1 MRRCRATGDN
11 DRVSDLPRK
20 TVVRAARLATLPIGF
35 GARAAVGLGK
45 RVGGRPAEAVTAE
58 LQAQTAQQLFK
69 VLGTLK
75 GGAMKFGQ
83 SLSMFEAALPEDL
96 AAPYRAML
104 TKLQDTAP
112 PMPTKSLHA
121 TLRAELGTRWRSKFT
136 EFEEQPRA
144 AASIGQVHHAVW
156 RDGREVAVK
165 VQYPGAAEALL
176 SDLNQLSR
184 VARMSTGWIPG
195 LEVAPILEELK
206 GRMAEETDYRLEAA
220 MQEQFADAYA
230 DDPDFL
236 LPQVVSA
243 TDKVIVSEWLG
254 GTPLS
259 EIIADGT
266 QDERDL
272 AASRYFEF
280 LVGGP
285 ERAGLLHADPHP
297 GNFRLL
303 PDGRLGVLD
312 FGAVNRLPDGLP
324 PAMGELIT
332 AAVRG
337 DAETLLDGLR
347 DEGFVKPSIDVDAE
361 DVLDYLGIFL
371 KPLRNN
377 DFHFDRDWLRGVFN
391 YLNDPRNA
399 TFTVGLRLNLPPSY
413 VLIHRA
419 WLGGI
424 AVLCQIGGTVP
435 ARAIFDR
442 NVPGSDLPVV

>member
-1 MRRCRATGDN
+1 M
-11 DRVSDLPRK
+11 SDLPRK